1 MKKKLDSSGGGIIHS
16 KLKLKKSQ
24 DSLLIKERR
33 VKMRKDE
40 IKQREVGYHSFPRT
54 YLSFPRTYLS
64 FPRTYLSFPR
74 TRESSVPLSSAGLA
88 LQCNSIDWGSLP
100 YAKRHTSADDTDS
113 IITHLFPYYMA
124 TPMFLSMPQ
133 RKLRYLQ
140 KQVKKSKTLFLR
152 NRQEGGK

>member
-40 IKQREVGYHSFPRT
+40 IKQREVGYH
-54 YLSFPRTYLS
+54 S